1 MYVLYIANKNYSSW
15 SLRPWLL
22 MKALA
27 IPFEERLQVF
37 REGSNWDPFR
47 AFSPAGLVP
56 CLHDGPTVVWDSLA
70 IAEYLAERHAGVW
83 PADAPA
89 RAFARCAAA
98 EMHSGFPVLRNICT
112 MNCGLR
118 IRLREVSPAL
128 QRNLDRIGELWNE
141 GLARFGG
148 PFLAGP
154 AFTAADA
161 FFAPV
166 AFRVQTYDLRLPGAA
181 ADYAR
186 RLLALPAMQDW
197 YKAALAET
205 WREQAHEAEA
215 LDVGTVLADLRAQ
228 ARA

>member
-15 SLRPWLL
+15 SLRPWVL

-161 FFAPV
+161 FYAPV

-197 YKAALAET
+197 YRAALAET